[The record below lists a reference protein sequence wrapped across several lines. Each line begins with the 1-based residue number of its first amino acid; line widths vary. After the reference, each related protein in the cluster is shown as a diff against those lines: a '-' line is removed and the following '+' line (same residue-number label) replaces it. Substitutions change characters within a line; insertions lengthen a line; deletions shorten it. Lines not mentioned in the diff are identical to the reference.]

1 MIWATCVFRSYN
13 LTAWVSCRL
22 KTSFLNIA
30 SIDILEGS
38 SYMPSEFHILKGH
51 IIHKNTWH
59 DLSSPNTSSGLHA
72 VNQKINQFLLSP
84 KRFSGKESFHLTAIT
99 NVLEKQQD
107 DNGSCF
113 DKEWAQVGVNE
124 VNDVVS
130 IRAKQLSTLNLGSGE
145 NITCVCLHKVL
156 MEH

>member
-1 MIWATCVFRSYN
+1 MLWNDDEPHVSSVVIICDSVSELSPQNLFFFNMAT
-13 LTAWVSCRL
+13 T
-22 KTSFLNIA
+22 
-30 SIDILEGS
+30 DILEGS
-38 SYMPSEFHILKGH
+38 LYMPSEFHILRGH
-51 IIHKNTWH
+51 WIHKNAWH
-59 DLSSPNTSSGLHA
+59 DLTPPSCKS
-72 VNQKINQFLLSP
+72 QKINQFLSP

-99 NVLEKQQD
+99 NALGKQQD

-113 DKEWAQVGVNE
+113 DKEWAQVAVDE